1 MKIKKRIILITVI
14 IASFCFNSVYAK
26 DENIKV
32 FLDNKQIKF
41 DVEPV
46 IEKGRTLVP
55 LSTIFEALGVK
66 LDWDENGQAVT
77 GMRGNKV
84 ISLKIGERIAK
95 VDNYSVILDVL
106 PCIKKGRTL
115 VPLQFISEALG
126 TLIKWNGA
134 TRTVE
139 ITSKINAIPI
149 NQADFETKYKNVILK
164 VGMSPEEL
172 FDKVGYG
179 TVEEDDRVDSS
190 GYKSQLHIYYDNNE
204 NSKINV
210 NVKVNESTKDKFI
223 SVIDVTDY
231 GTKRGIKKNCSRDDL
246 IKAYGEPSFRTGTFG
261 QGWVYTCGDTKLQ
274 FVFTDGKV
282 DAIFI
287 FGKWGFN

>member
-1 MKIKKRIILITVI
+1 MKIKKRIILVAAI
-14 IASFCFNSVYAK
+14 IACFCFNSVYAK

-55 LSTIFEALGVK
+55 LSTIFEVLGVK
-66 LDWDENGQAVT
+66 LDWDGNGQAVT
-77 GMRGNKV
+77 GTRGNKV
-84 ISLKIGERIAK
+84 ISLKIGERIAR
-95 VDNYSVILDVL
+95 VDNYSVILDVP
-106 PCIKKGRTL
+106 PCIINGRTL

-126 TLIKWNGA
+126 TLVKWDRA

-139 ITSKINAIPI
+139 ITSKLNAIPLS
-149 NQADFETKYKNVILK
+149 QADFETTYKNVILK
-164 VGMSPEEL
+164 VGISPEEL
-172 FDKVGYG
+172 FDKFGYG
-179 TVEEDDRVDSS
+179 TEEDDDRVDSS
-190 GYKSQLHIYYDNNE
+190 GYKSQLHIYSDNNT
-204 NSKINV
+204 NSKINI

-231 GTKRGIKKNCSRDDL
+231 GTKREIKKNCSRDDL
-246 IKAYGEPSFRTGTFG
+246 VKAYGEPSSRTGTFG
-261 QGWVYTCGDTKLQ
+261 QGWVYNYGDTKLQ
-274 FVFTDGKV
+274 FIFAVDKI

-287 FGKWGFN
+287 FGKWGLD